1 MTQKTPLTYAD
12 AGVSIAAGNDFVQ
25 RIGRAVAATH
35 RAGVCEGL
43 GGFGGVFDLAACGLR
58 DPLLVSGT
66 DGVGTKLLLALAA
79 QHYTGL
85 GADLVA
91 MCANDVVT
99 RGAQP
104 LFFLDYFATGKLD
117 PAVAT
122 LVVESI
128 AAACAAVDCALLGGE
143 TAEMPGFYDDG
154 HFDLAGFCVGA
165 VERAALL
172 PRSEAMQAG
181 DSLVA
186 LPSSGP
192 HANGYSL
199 IRAVIAREGLSLHAP
214 CPWQPSTTLAQ
225 ALLTPTKLYVKPCL
239 AAFASGLV
247 TGAAHITGGGLTDNV
262 PRILPA
268 HLQPVYTLPPLPAWA
283 QYIQNAAALDDA
295 QMHLTFNCGW
305 GMVFVTAQPQQLCA
319 LLQQHGEAPQV
330 IGQLH
335 AV

>member
-1 MTQKTPLTYAD
+1 MSGKTPLTYAD
-12 AGVSIAAGNDFVQ
+12 AGVSIATGNAFVQ
-25 RIGRAVAATH
+25 RISRAVAATK
-35 RAGVCEGL
+35 RAGVCEEL
-43 GGFGGVFDLAACGLR
+43 GGFGGVFDLKACNMR

-79 QHYTGL
+79 QHYSGL

-117 PAVAT
+117 PEVAT
-122 LVVESI
+122 AVVESI
-128 AAACAAVDCALLGGE
+128 AHACAAIDCALLGGE
-143 TAEMPGFYDDG
+143 TAEMPGFYAEG

-165 VERAALL
+165 VERDALL
-172 PRSEAMQAG
+172 PRSNTMQAG

-199 IRAVIAREGLSLHAP
+199 IRAVIAREGLDLHAP
-214 CPWQPSTTLAQ
+214 CPWQSDTTVAQ
-225 ALLTPTKLYVKPCL
+225 ALLTPTTLYVKPCL
-239 AAFASGLV
+239 TAFASGLV

-268 HLQPVYTLPPLPAWA
+268 HLRPQYSLPALPAWA
-283 QYIQNAAALDDA
+283 QYMQEAAALDDA

-305 GMVFVTAQPQQLCA
+305 GMVFVTAHPDKLCA
-319 LLQQHGEAPQV
+319 LLQQHQQTPTV
-330 IGQLH
+330 IGQLV
-335 AV
+335 AA